1 MAFDPNWPHG
11 HVTRDGRKARVICTD
26 SGISLEGAPFPV
38 AAIVQGHAHS
48 IPVFTADG
56 RYHVLGESPTDLQ
69 NAPAPKRKVRVKG
82 WVNVYLGDHSILHH
96 SRAAADTCA
105 SDDHRIACIEID
117 REVEEGEGL

>member
-82 WVNVYLGDHSILHH
+82 WVNVYPESQSFCIGGKE
-96 SRAAADTCA
+96 AADRFA
-105 SDDHRIACIEID
+105 LHDRIACIEID